1 MQDNEFDDL
10 FRAKLDNVEVEPS
23 AEVWTNINA
32 ELDGKKRN
40 RSILPMLSIAAS
52 VIILITAGILFIPK
66 RDNGTI
72 KNQKPNNLAH
82 INASSSV
89 VKPVNN
95 PSVMAQ
101 VTNDAQV
108 AAIQTAVNHMTRVHH
123 AKSIEMPVIQKQQD
137 APTIAKVE
145 PIKIDDQPVLAV
157 VSQKADESK
166 KAVVPDIETPLSVK
180 QSSAD
185 PTAGSPSQPVLASAQ
200 IPVSTREVKPT
211 VRKRGIHNIGDL
223 VNLVVAKVDKRKDK
237 VIEFTDT
244 DDESTITGVHIGAL
258 KIKKETAIAANAK

>member
-10 FRAKLDNVEVEPS
+10 FRAKLDNMEAEPS

-52 VIILITAGILFIPK
+52 IIILIIAGILFIPK
-66 RDNGTI
+66 ESNGPI
-72 KNQKPNNLAH
+72 KNQKPNNLTH
-82 INASSSV
+82 TQASPSV
-89 VKPVNN
+89 VKPANN
-95 PSVMAQ
+95 IPVSGQA
-101 VTNDAQV
+101 TKDEQV
-108 AAIQTAVNHMTRVHH
+108 AAIQTPVNHMARVHH
-123 AKSIEMPVIQKQQD
+123 AKSIETPVIQKQQD
-137 APTIAKVE
+137 APAIAKVE

-166 KAVVPDIETPLSVK
+166 KSVVPDIETPLSVK
-180 QSSAD
+180 QNNID
-185 PTAGSPSQPVLASAQ
+185 PTVSSLSQPVLASAQ
-200 IPVSTREVKPT
+200 IPASTKEVKPA